1 MLVET
6 SKQTLCT
13 GEYLLRFLEIDVCV
27 YSIILDEIKLQN
39 YSMYA
44 ILLLRYILVQYR
56 YTGALRTY
64 GMINEWYDGMTLVP
78 RPSSQPGG
86 VVILLFSFI
95 CLLSDSMQKRT
106 LLNV

>member
-56 YTGALRTY
+56 YTGTLRTY

-78 RPSSQPGG
+78 AG